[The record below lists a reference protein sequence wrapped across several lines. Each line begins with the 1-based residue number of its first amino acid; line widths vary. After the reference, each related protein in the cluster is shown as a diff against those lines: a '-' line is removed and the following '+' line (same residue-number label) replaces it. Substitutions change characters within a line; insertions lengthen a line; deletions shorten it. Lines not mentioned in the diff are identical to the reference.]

1 MKKGI
6 VLGCV
11 FGLLLLCGYYG
22 MGLGTEKILKR
33 NIDILNQS
41 SDVHVSLENY
51 QRGWFHSH
59 ADLKWQIKI
68 PESGL
73 DHKLHRTLFVLK
85 KTKLWVTPLSI
96 SHGPIMWLNS
106 KLRFGLGY
114 ASVCGALPSEID
126 LQLANYFNTNE
137 SKIKYQ
143 LGIFVSYFNKIIL
156 QLNIPKYKMTASS
169 GGNFFQWQ
177 GMASQLM
184 VSVDK
189 LNYAGKISLNGLAW
203 KNKQINGSLGPV
215 NGSFKAQQV
224 MNNLFT
230 GTTEFH
236 SPSLVLSYN
245 DLPAVHFN
253 NMDITS
259 NSNVKSGL
267 YDSSVFAKFT
277 QKTDDDKV
285 TSDYALNFSF
295 HDLDAEVLANMNR
308 KLHELQLKTNDKL
321 RLFWALIPDLPALLS
336 KGAHFSIDNLV
347 MNRPNDHLKITLNLS
362 LPNKKYTNPIQLVQK
377 INGDSRIIV
386 SKNLLATCVKK
397 MIKKILLIEAQKQ
410 SLGNDS
416 STSPALR
423 APLNPSNQ
431 TQNTMTYDSNKF
443 QLQITDSELTTKAEL
458 KIKEWV
464 EQGVITPEGND
475 FSANLKL
482 LDGKLFINEHP
493 FSFNLL
499 AI

>member
-1 MKKGI
+1 M
-6 VLGCV
+6 
-11 FGLLLLCGYYG
+11 
-22 MGLGTEKILKR
+22 
-33 NIDILNQS
+33 
-41 SDVHVSLENY
+41 
-51 QRGWFHSH
+51 
-59 ADLKWQIKI
+59 
-68 PESGL
+68 
-73 DHKLHRTLFVLK
+73 
-85 KTKLWVTPLSI
+85 
-96 SHGPIMWLNS
+96 
-106 KLRFGLGY
+106 
-114 ASVCGALPSEID
+114 
-126 LQLANYFNTNE
+126 
-137 SKIKYQ
+137 
-143 LGIFVSYFNKIIL
+143 
-156 QLNIPKYKMTASS
+156 
-169 GGNFFQWQ
+169 
-177 GMASQLM
+177 
-184 VSVDK
+184 
-189 LNYAGKISLNGLAW
+189 
-203 KNKQINGSLGPV
+203 
-215 NGSFKAQQV
+215 
-224 MNNLFT
+224 
-230 GTTEFH
+230 
-236 SPSLVLSYN
+236 
-245 DLPAVHFN
+245 
-253 NMDITS
+253 
-259 NSNVKSGL
+259 
-267 YDSSVFAKFT
+267 
-277 QKTDDDKV
+277 
-285 TSDYALNFSF
+285 
-295 HDLDAEVLANMNR
+295 
-308 KLHELQLKTNDKL
+308 
-321 RLFWALIPDLPALLS
+321 IPDLPALLS